1 MKSKWSQLNIIC
13 EGIIP
18 LLCTLIIIPL
28 SIYFIMHIGWLDTV
42 WGNILLVFFMLDIL
56 FMFAIYPLAVF
67 VKCIS
72 YDRDTVLRYDIA
84 QDTIY
89 YERKDI
95 IVQFSL
101 SEIQSIVIIQSRA
114 RSVWECVYEIK
125 LYSGYVI
132 SVTDLIAD
140 TKYIIKAVENV
151 ESVYENL
158 LFNPFYNKNPHVTQR

>member
-1 MKSKWSQLNIIC
+1 MLNALF
-13 EGIIP
+13 
-18 LLCTLIIIPL
+18 LL
-28 SIYFIMHIGWLDTV
+28 G
-42 WGNILLVFFMLDIL
+42 
-56 FMFAIYPLAVF
+56 IYPLAVF

-72 YDRDTVLRYDIA
+72 YDRDTALRYDIA

-95 IVQFSL
+95 IVRFSL
-101 SEIQSIVIIQSRA
+101 SEIQSIVMIQSRVLT
-114 RSVWECVYEIK
+114 VWECVYEIK

-140 TKYIIKAVENV
+140 TKHIIKGVENV

-158 LFNPFYNKNPHVTQR
+158 LFNPFYNKNPHVAQQ

>member
-1 MKSKWSQLNIIC
+1 MKSKWSLFNMIS

-18 LLCTLIIIPL
+18 VLCTLIIIPL
-28 SIYFIMHIGWLDTV
+28 SICFIMHIGWLDTV
-42 WGNILLVFFMLDIL
+42 WENILLVFFMLNAL
-56 FMFAIYPLAVF
+56 FLFGIYPLAVF

-95 IVQFSL
+95 IVRFSL
-101 SEIQSIVIIQSRA
+101 SEIQSIVMIQSR
-114 RSVWECVYEIK
+114 VLTVGECVYEIK
-125 LYSGYVI
+125 LYSGYVV

-151 ESVYENL
+151 ESIYENL
-158 LFNPFYNKNPHVTQR
+158 LFNPFYNKNPHVTQQ